1 MIIATAG
8 HVDHGKT
15 SLVKALTGIDTDTL
29 AEEKARGLT
38 INLGYAYL
46 PTESA
51 KPIGFIDVPG
61 HHRFINNMIAGASG
75 IDRALLI
82 VAADDGVMPQTREHL
97 AILGLL
103 GVKDIDIVVT
113 KIDRAPED
121 QIAAVAN
128 SVSAL
133 VSETTGADPSVFRVS
148 NATLLGI
155 DTLRETLLNIAR
167 KRADEQTDRSAKHGF
182 RLSID
187 RRFHVR
193 GAGIVATGT
202 ASAGQVSV
210 GDVLHLLPRGIDV
223 RVKEVRAND
232 VQNETATAGQRV
244 ALCISGKV
252 ELNDIE
258 RGDLLVDSNFS
269 ETSERVDVSLKLLP
283 QLARPLKHLSPVK
296 VHIGAK
302 RVAAQMALIDN
313 KASKLIPGESSKAQL
328 IFQQPLCTTHGERFV
343 IRDDSETDTLGG
355 GVVLDPNGPKYGK
368 SKPHRIQWLEALE
381 QADMASA
388 VTALIDQGHCIDFSK
403 LTTCFNLRDATPTDF
418 TPVGCINFQTGG
430 RYWITSTSQLAR
442 TRTALLNAVENR
454 SVAKLTQGQKFA
466 KAEPAI
472 IKTEAVLATRG
483 IAKDQLLDAA
493 GRATHPALAEATLT
507 ILLKKG
513 ELQSAEGRIRLP
525 VALDATN
532 PHDALW
538 QSLERALQDAGL
550 NVPVIS
556 EAKSQAGLGNLDI
569 KLAIKRGRELHAL
582 HRLNADRFVLSGT
595 LLTFIKVAEQ
605 IAANQSLSVVA
616 YKNEL
621 NVGRKLAIEVL
632 EYFDSLGFTR
642 RDGDQR
648 VIVNKTAIEKRLVT

>member
-15 SLVKALTGIDTDTL
+15 SLVKALTGTDTDTL

-46 PTESA
+46 PTETG

-82 VAADDGVMPQTREHL
+82 VAADDGAMPQTREHL
-97 AILGLL
+97 AVLGLL
-103 GVKDIDIVVT
+103 GVKDVDLVIT

-121 QIAAVAN
+121 QIAAVAR

-133 VSETTGADPSVFRVS
+133 VSATTGVDPNVFRVS
-148 NATLLGI
+148 NATLSGI
-155 DTLRETLLNIAR
+155 DALRETLLNIAR
-167 KRADEQTDRSAKHGF
+167 KRANEQTDQSTKHGF

-223 RVKEVRAND
+223 RVREVRAND
-232 VQNETATAGQRV
+232 VQDETATAGQRV

-252 ELNDIE
+252 ELNDID

-283 QLARPLKHLSPVK
+283 EPARPLKHLSPVK

-302 RVAAQMALIDN
+302 RLAAQVALIDN
-313 KASKLIPGESSKAQL
+313 KTSKLMPGESSKAQL

-343 IRDDSETDTLGG
+343 IRDDSETETLGG
-355 GVVLDPNGPKYGK
+355 GLVLDPNGPKYGK
-368 SKPHRIQWLEALE
+368 SKPHRIKWLEALE
-381 QADMASA
+381 QTDMASV
-388 VTALIDQGHCIDFSK
+388 VTVLIDQGHCIDFSK
-403 LTTCFNLRDATPTDF
+403 LATCFNLKDAPPAVF
-418 TPVGCINFQTGG
+418 TPAGCINFQTGG
-430 RYWITSTSQLAR
+430 SYWITSKSQLAQ
-442 TRTALLNAVENR
+442 TRTALLKTAENR
-454 SVAKLTQGQKFA
+454 SVADMTQGQKVL

-472 IKTEAVLATRG
+472 MKKTVMPATRG
-483 IAKDQLLDAA
+483 ISKDQLLDAA
-493 GRATHPALAEATLT
+493 GRATHPALAEATLA

-525 VALDATN
+525 VALDAPN
-532 PHDALW
+532 PHDVLW
-538 QSLERALQDAGL
+538 QSLERALHAAGL

-556 EAKSQAGLGNLDI
+556 EAKSQAGLGNLDL
-569 KLAIKRGRELHAL
+569 KLAIKRGREVHAL
-582 HRLNADRFVLSGT
+582 HRLNPDRFVLSGT
-595 LLTFIKVAEQ
+595 LLSFIKVAEQ

-621 NVGRKLAIEVL
+621 NIGRKLAIEIL

>member
-258 RGDLLVDSNFS
+258 RGDLLVDSTFS

-283 QLARPLKHLSPVK
+283 ELARPLKHLSPVK

-381 QADMASA
+381 QADMASV

>member
-46 PTESA
+46 PTETGKS
-51 KPIGFIDVPG
+51 IGFIDVPG

-82 VAADDGVMPQTREHL
+82 VAADDGAMPQTREHL
-97 AILGLL
+97 AVLGLL
-103 GVKDIDIVVT
+103 GVKDVDIVVT

-121 QIAAVAN
+121 QIAAVAR

-148 NATLLGI
+148 NATLSGI
-155 DTLRETLLNIAR
+155 DALRETLLNIAR
-167 KRADEQTDRSAKHGF
+167 KRADEQTDQSAKHGF

-193 GAGIVATGT
+193 GAGIIATGT
-202 ASAGQVSV
+202 ASAGRVSV
-210 GDVLHLLPRGIDV
+210 GDILHLLPSGIDV

-232 VQNETATAGQRV
+232 IQNETATAGQRV

-252 ELNDIE
+252 ELNDID

-283 QLARPLKHLSPVK
+283 EPARPLKHLSPVK

-302 RVAAQMALIDN
+302 RVAAQVALIDN
-313 KASKLIPGESSKAQL
+313 KTSKLMPGESSKAQL
-328 IFQQPLCTTHGERFV
+328 IFQQPLCTTHGEHFV

-355 GVVLDPNGPKYGK
+355 GAVLDPNGPKYGK

-381 QADMASA
+381 QADMASV

-403 LTTCFNLRDATPTDF
+403 LATCFNLKDAPPAVF

-430 RYWITSTSQLAR
+430 RYWITSKLQLAQ
-442 TRTALLNAVENR
+442 TRTALLNTVENG
-454 SVAKLTQGQKFA
+454 SVADISQGQKVA
-466 KAEPAI
+466 KAEPATM
-472 IKTEAVLATRG
+472 KKAVVPATRG

-493 GRATHPALAEATLT
+493 GRATHPALAEATLA

-525 VALDATN
+525 VALDEPN
-532 PHDALW
+532 PHDAFW
-538 QSLERALQDAGL
+538 QSLERALQAAGL

-556 EAKSQAGLGNLDI
+556 EAKSQAGLGDLDI
-569 KLAIKRGRELHAL
+569 KLAIKRGREMHAL
-582 HRLNADRFVLSGT
+582 HRLNADRFVLSEA

-621 NVGRKLAIEVL
+621 NIGRKLAIEIL

>member
-29 AEEKARGLT
+29 AEEKQRGLT

-46 PTESA
+46 PTETV

-82 VAADDGVMPQTREHL
+82 VAADDGAMPQTREHL
-97 AILGLL
+97 AVLGLL
-103 GVKDIDIVVT
+103 GLKDVDIVVT
-113 KIDRAPED
+113 KIDRVPED
-121 QIAAVAN
+121 QIAAVAR

-133 VSETTGADPSVFRVS
+133 VSATTGADPSVFRVS
-148 NATLLGI
+148 NVTLSGI
-155 DTLRETLLNIAR
+155 DALRGTLLNIAR
-167 KRADEQTDRSAKHGF
+167 KRANEQTNQSTKHGF

-193 GAGIVATGT
+193 GAGIVTTGT

-232 VQNETATAGQRV
+232 VQGETATAGQRV

-252 ELNDIE
+252 ELDDID

-269 ETSERVDVSLKLLP
+269 EISERVDVSLKLLP
-283 QLARPLKHLSPVK
+283 EHARPLKHLSPVK

-313 KASKLIPGESSKAQL
+313 QTSKLMPGESSKAQL

-343 IRDDSETDTLGG
+343 IRDDSETETLGG
-355 GVVLDPNGPKYGK
+355 GLVLDPNGPKYGK

-381 QADMASA
+381 QADMASV
-388 VTALIDQGHCIDFSK
+388 VTVLIEQGHCIDFSK
-403 LTTCFNLRDATPTDF
+403 LATCFNLKDAPPAVF
-418 TPVGCINFQTGG
+418 TPAGCINFQTGG
-430 RYWITSTSQLAR
+430 RHWITSKSQLAQ
-442 TRTALLNAVENR
+442 TRTALLNTVENR
-454 SVAKLTQGQKFA
+454 SVADMTQGQKVA

-472 IKTEAVLATRG
+472 MKKTVMPGTRG

-493 GRATHPALAEATLT
+493 GRATHPALAEATLA

-525 VALDATN
+525 VALDAPN
-532 PHDALW
+532 PHDVLW
-538 QSLERALQDAGL
+538 QSLERALQAAGL

-556 EAKSQAGLGNLDI
+556 EAKSQAGLGDLDL
-569 KLAIKRGRELHAL
+569 KLAIKRGREVHAL
-582 HRLNADRFVLSGT
+582 HRLNADRFVLGGT
-595 LLTFIKVAEQ
+595 LFTFIKVAEQ

-621 NVGRKLAIEVL
+621 NIGRKLAIEIL

>member
-46 PTESA
+46 PTESG

-75 IDRALLI
+75 IDRALLV
-82 VAADDGVMPQTREHL
+82 VAADDGAMPQTREHL
-97 AILGLL
+97 AVLGLL
-103 GVKDIDIVVT
+103 GVKDVDVVVT

-148 NATLLGI
+148 NATLSGI
-155 DTLRETLLNIAR
+155 DALRETLFNIAR
-167 KRADEQTDRSAKHGF
+167 NRADEQTDQSAKHGF

-193 GAGIVATGT
+193 GAGIVTTGT

-258 RGDLLVDSNFS
+258 RGDLLVDSAFS

-283 QLARPLKHLSPVK
+283 ERARPLKHLSPVK

-355 GVVLDPNGPKYGK
+355 GVVLDPKGPKYGK

-381 QADMASA
+381 QADMASV

-403 LTTCFNLRDATPTDF
+403 LTTCFNLRDAPPTDF

-430 RYWITSTSQLAR
+430 GCWITSKSQLAQ
-442 TRTALLNAVENR
+442 TRTALLNAVKSR
-454 SVAKLTQGQKFA
+454 SVTDMSQSQKVA
-466 KAEPAI
+466 KAEPAT

-525 VALDATN
+525 VALNAPN

>member
-46 PTESA
+46 PTESG

-75 IDRALLI
+75 IDRALLV
-82 VAADDGVMPQTREHL
+82 VAADDGAMPQTREHL
-97 AILGLL
+97 AVLGLL
-103 GVKDIDIVVT
+103 GVKDVDVVVT

-148 NATLLGI
+148 NATLSGI
-155 DTLRETLLNIAR
+155 DALRETLFNIAR
-167 KRADEQTDRSAKHGF
+167 NRADEQTDQSAKHGF

-193 GAGIVATGT
+193 GAGIVTTGT

-258 RGDLLVDSNFS
+258 RGDLLVDSTFS

-283 QLARPLKHLSPVK
+283 ELARPLKHLSPVK

-355 GVVLDPNGPKYGK
+355 GVVLDPKGPKYGK

-381 QADMASA
+381 QADMASV

-403 LTTCFNLRDATPTDF
+403 LTTCFNLRDAPPTDF

-430 RYWITSTSQLAR
+430 GCWITSKSQLAQ
-442 TRTALLNAVENR
+442 TRTALLNAVKSR
-454 SVAKLTQGQKFA
+454 SVADMSQSQKVA
-466 KAEPAI
+466 KAEPAT

-525 VALDATN
+525 VALNAPN

>member
-46 PTESA
+46 PTETG

-82 VAADDGVMPQTREHL
+82 VAADDGAMPQTREHL
-97 AILGLL
+97 AVLGLL

-121 QIAAVAN
+121 QIAAVAS

-302 RVAAQMALIDN
+302 RVAAQVALIDN

-355 GVVLDPNGPKYGK
+355 GVVLDPKGPKYGK

-381 QADMASA
+381 QADMASV

-403 LTTCFNLRDATPTDF
+403 LATCFNLRDAPPAVF

-442 TRTALLNAVENR
+442 TRTALLDAVENR
-454 SVAKLTQGQKFA
+454 SMADMTQWQKVA
-466 KAEPAI
+466 KAEPATT
-472 IKTEAVLATRG
+472 KKAGVPATRG

-538 QSLERALQDAGL
+538 QSLERALQAAGL

-556 EAKSQAGLGNLDI
+556 EAKSQAGLGDLDI
-569 KLAIKRGRELHAL
+569 KLAIKRGREVHAL

-621 NVGRKLAIEVL
+621 NIGRKLAIEVL

>member
-15 SLVKALTGIDTDTL
+15 SLVKALTGTDTDTL

-46 PTESA
+46 PTETG

-61 HHRFINNMIAGASG
+61 HHRFINNMIAGASC

-82 VAADDGVMPQTREHL
+82 VAADDGAMPQTREHL
-97 AILGLL
+97 AVLGLL
-103 GVKDIDIVVT
+103 GVKNVDVVVT
-113 KIDRAPED
+113 KIDRAPEE
-121 QIAAVAN
+121 QIAAVSN

-133 VSETTGADPSVFRVS
+133 VSETIGTDPSVFRVS
-148 NATLLGI
+148 NATLAGI
-155 DTLRETLLNIAR
+155 DALREALLNLAR
-167 KRADEQTDRSAKHGF
+167 MLADEKTDQSTKNGF

-210 GDVLHLLPRGIDV
+210 GDVLHLLPRGINV
-223 RVKEVRAND
+223 RVKELRAND
-232 VQNETATAGQRV
+232 VQDETGAAGQRV

-252 ELNDIE
+252 ELNDID
-258 RGDLLVDSNFS
+258 RGDMLVDSNFS
-269 ETSERVDVSLKLLP
+269 EVSERVDVSLKLLP
-283 QLARPLKHLSPVK
+283 KLARPLKHLSPVK

-302 RVAAQMALIDN
+302 RVAAQLALIGN
-313 KASKLIPGESSKAQL
+313 KASKLMPGESSKAQL

-343 IRDDSETDTLGG
+343 IRDDSETDTMGG
-355 GVVLDPNGPKYGK
+355 GLVLDPKGPKYGK
-368 SKPHRIQWLEALE
+368 SKPHRIQWLEALA
-381 QADMASA
+381 QTDMASV
-388 VTALIDQGHCIDFSK
+388 VTVLIDQDHCIDFSK
-403 LTTCFNLRDATPTDF
+403 LATCFNLKDAAPAVF

-430 RYWITSTSQLAR
+430 RYWITSKSQLAQAR
-442 TRTALLNAVENR
+442 TVLLNTLEKH
-454 SVAKLTQGQKFA
+454 SVTDTTQGLEVA

-472 IKTEAVLATRG
+472 MKKKVVPAMRG
-483 IAKDQLLDAA
+483 IVRDRLLDAA
-493 GRATHPALAEATLT
+493 GRATHPALADATLAM
-507 ILLKKG
+507 LLKKG
-513 ELQSAEGRIRLP
+513 ELQSAEGRIQLP
-525 VALDATN
+525 SALNAPN

-538 QSLERALQDAGL
+538 QSLERALQAAGL
-550 NVPVIS
+550 KVPVIS
-556 EAKSQAGLGNLDI
+556 EAKSQAGLRDLDM
-569 KLAIKRGRELHAL
+569 KLAIKRGREVNAL

-605 IAANQSLSVVA
+605 VAANQSLSVVT

-621 NVGRKLAIEVL
+621 GIGRKLAIEIL

-648 VIVNKTAIEKRLVT
+648 VIVNKTAIKKSLVT

>member
-46 PTESA
+46 PTESG

-75 IDRALLI
+75 IDRALLV
-82 VAADDGVMPQTREHL
+82 VAADDGAMPQTREHL
-97 AILGLL
+97 AVLGLL
-103 GVKDIDIVVT
+103 GVKDVDVVVT

-148 NATLLGI
+148 NATLSGI
-155 DTLRETLLNIAR
+155 DALRETLLNIAR
-167 KRADEQTDRSAKHGF
+167 SRADEQTDRSAKHGF

-193 GAGIVATGT
+193 GAGIVTTGT

-258 RGDLLVDSNFS
+258 RGDLLVDSTFS

-283 QLARPLKHLSPVK
+283 ELARPLKHLSPVK

-454 SVAKLTQGQKFA
+454 SVADMSQSQKVA
-466 KAEPAI
+466 RAEPAI

-525 VALDATN
+525 VALNAPN

>member
-15 SLVKALTGIDTDTL
+15 SLVKALTGTDTDTL

-46 PTESA
+46 PTETG

-82 VAADDGVMPQTREHL
+82 VAADDGAMPQTREHL
-97 AILGLL
+97 AVLGLL

-121 QIAAVAN
+121 QIAAVAR

-133 VSETTGADPSVFRVS
+133 VRATTGVDQSVFRVS
-148 NATLLGI
+148 NMTLSGI
-155 DTLRETLLNIAR
+155 DALRGTLLNIAR
-167 KRADEQTDRSAKHGF
+167 ERANEETDQNTKHGF

-202 ASAGQVSV
+202 ASAGRVSV

-232 VQNETATAGQRV
+232 VQDETATAGQRV

-252 ELNDIE
+252 ELDDID

-269 ETSERVDVSLKLLP
+269 EISERVDVSLKLLP
-283 QLARPLKHLSPVK
+283 EPARPLKHLSPVK

-302 RVAAQMALIDN
+302 RVAAQVALIDN
-313 KASKLIPGESSKAQL
+313 QTSKLMPGESSKAQL

-343 IRDDSETDTLGG
+343 IRDDSETETLGG
-355 GVVLDPNGPKYGK
+355 GLVLDPNGPKYGK

-381 QADMASA
+381 QANMASV
-388 VTALIDQGHCIDFSK
+388 VTVLIDKGHCIDFSK
-403 LTTCFNLRDATPTDF
+403 LATCFNLKDPPPAVF
-418 TPVGCINFQTGG
+418 TPAGCINFQTGG
-430 RYWITSTSQLAR
+430 RYWITSKSQLAQ
-442 TRTALLNAVENR
+442 TRTVLLNTVKNH
-454 SVAKLTQGQKFA
+454 SVTDMTQGQKVA

-472 IKTEAVLATRG
+472 MKKAVMPATRG

-493 GRATHPALAEATLT
+493 GRATHPALAEATLA

-525 VALDATN
+525 VALDAPN
-532 PHDALW
+532 PHDVLW
-538 QSLERALQDAGL
+538 QSLERALQAAGL

-556 EAKSQAGLGNLDI
+556 EAKSQAGLGDLDL
-569 KLAIKRGRELHAL
+569 KLAIKRGREVHAL

-621 NVGRKLAIEVL
+621 NIGRKLAIEIL

>member
-46 PTESA
+46 PTESG

-75 IDRALLI
+75 IDRALLV
-82 VAADDGVMPQTREHL
+82 VAADDGAMPQTREHL
-97 AILGLL
+97 AVLGLL
-103 GVKDIDIVVT
+103 GVKDVDVVVT

-148 NATLLGI
+148 NATLSGI
-155 DTLRETLLNIAR
+155 DALRETLFNIAR
-167 KRADEQTDRSAKHGF
+167 NRADEQTDQSAKHGF

-193 GAGIVATGT
+193 GAGIVTTGT

-258 RGDLLVDSNFS
+258 RGDLLVDSAFS

-283 QLARPLKHLSPVK
+283 ELARPLKHLSPVK

-355 GVVLDPNGPKYGK
+355 GVVLDPKGPKYGK

-381 QADMASA
+381 QADMASV

-403 LTTCFNLRDATPTDF
+403 LTTCFNLRDAPPTDF

-430 RYWITSTSQLAR
+430 GCWITSKSQLAQ
-442 TRTALLNAVENR
+442 TRTALLNAVKSR
-454 SVAKLTQGQKFA
+454 SVADMSQSQKVA
-466 KAEPAI
+466 KAEPAT

-525 VALDATN
+525 VALNAPN

>member
-46 PTESA
+46 PTESG

-75 IDRALLI
+75 IDRALLV
-82 VAADDGVMPQTREHL
+82 VAADDGAMPQTREHL
-97 AILGLL
+97 AVLGLL
-103 GVKDIDIVVT
+103 GVKDVDVVVT

-148 NATLLGI
+148 NATLSGI
-155 DTLRETLLNIAR
+155 DALRETLFNIAR
-167 KRADEQTDRSAKHGF
+167 NRADEQTDQSAKHGF

-193 GAGIVATGT
+193 GAGIVTTGT

-258 RGDLLVDSNFS
+258 RGDLLVDSTFS

-283 QLARPLKHLSPVK
+283 ELARPLKHLSPVK

-355 GVVLDPNGPKYGK
+355 GVVLDPKGPKYGK

-381 QADMASA
+381 QADMASV

-403 LTTCFNLRDATPTDF
+403 LTTCFNLRDAPPTDF

-430 RYWITSTSQLAR
+430 GCWITSKSQLAQ
-442 TRTALLNAVENR
+442 TRTALLNAVKSR
-454 SVAKLTQGQKFA
+454 SVADMSQSQKVA

-525 VALDATN
+525 VALNAPN